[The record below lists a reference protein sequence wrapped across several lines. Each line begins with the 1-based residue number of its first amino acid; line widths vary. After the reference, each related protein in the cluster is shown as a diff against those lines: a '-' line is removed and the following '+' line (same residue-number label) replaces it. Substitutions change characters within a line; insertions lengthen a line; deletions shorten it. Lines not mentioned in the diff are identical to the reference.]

1 MNSEISEMIIKII
14 ERLTDMTIDQLY
26 QDSKL
31 LAENAYTILEKTH
44 CQCLLT
50 VSLLNY
56 LNR

>member
-1 MNSEISEMIIKII
+1 
-14 ERLTDMTIDQLY
+14 MTIDQLY